1 MTATNGLPYRRCVR
15 TCRAVSN
22 RLILGTAQFGLP
34 YGVANRLGLID
45 RTEAAKILNLA
56 WSEGID
62 TLDTAAAYG
71 ESERRLGEIGVRQW
85 RIVSKLPAVPESAAD
100 VGAWVR
106 TSIAASLR
114 LLGTASLYGLLLH
127 RPQQLLQPVG
137 KALYR
142 ALLEAKDRGE
152 VTKIGVS
159 IYAPEDLDALGS
171 QFKLDLVQGP
181 LNIFD
186 RRLSATGW
194 LAKLHA
200 AGVEVHIRSIFLQG
214 LLLMDPVTRPA
225 RFNAW
230 QPLWDQWHRWLEEQ
244 SITPLQ
250 ACMGFGLSQSDVDGI
265 VVGVDSLLHL
275 KGILESTKRVPLPP
289 PEHLQT
295 DDLELINPSRW
306 SKH

>member
-1 MTATNGLPYRRCVR
+1 
-15 TCRAVSN
+15 VSN

-244 SITPLQ
+244 SMTPLQ
-250 ACMGFGLSQSDVDGI
+250 ACMGFGLSRSDVDGI

>member
-1 MTATNGLPYRRCVR
+1 
-15 TCRAVSN
+15 
-22 RLILGTAQFGLP
+22 LILGTAQIGLP
-34 YGVANRLGLID
+34 YGVANRSGLID

-85 RIVSKLPAVPESAAD
+85 RIVSKLPPVPESAAD

-127 RPQQLLQPVG
+127 RPQQLLEPVG
-137 KALYR
+137 NALYR

-152 VTKIGVS
+152 VAKIGVS
-159 IYAPEDLDALGS
+159 IYAPEDLDALG
-171 QFKLDLVQGP
+171 QHFKLDLVQGP

-194 LAKLHA
+194 LAKLHS

-214 LLLMDPVTRPA
+214 LLLMDPATRPA

-275 KGILESTKRVPLPP
+275 KGILESMKRVPLPP

-295 DDLELINPSRW
+295 GDLELINPSRW

>member
-1 MTATNGLPYRRCVR
+1 M
-15 TCRAVSN
+15 SS

-34 YGVANRLGLID
+34 YGVANRSGLID
-45 RTEAAKILNLA
+45 RTEAAKILSLA

-85 RIVSKLPAVPESAAD
+85 RIVSKLPPVPESAAD

-106 TSIAASLR
+106 TQIATSLR

-127 RPQQLLQPVG
+127 RPQQLLEPVG

-142 ALLEAKDRGE
+142 ALLEARDRGE

-171 QFKLDLVQGP
+171 RFKLDLVQGP

-194 LAKLHA
+194 LAKLHS

-214 LLLMDPVTRPA
+214 LLLMDPATRPA

-265 VVGVDSLLHL
+265 VVGVDSLLQL
-275 KGILESTKRVPLPP
+275 KGILDSTKRVPLPP
-289 PEHLQT
+289 PQNLQT
-295 DDLELINPSRW
+295 GDLELINPSRW

>member
-1 MTATNGLPYRRCVR
+1 
-15 TCRAVSN
+15 VSN

-100 VGAWVR
+100 VGAWVQ

-194 LAKLHA
+194 LAKLHS

-244 SITPLQ
+244 SMTPLQ

>member
-1 MTATNGLPYRRCVR
+1 MSTTNGLQYRRCVR
-15 TCRAVSN
+15 TYLPVSS

-34 YGVANRLGLID
+34 YGVANRSGLID

-85 RIVSKLPAVPESAAD
+85 RIVSKLPAVPESAAN

-106 TSIAASLR
+106 TQIATSLR

-127 RPQQLLQPVG
+127 RPQQLLEPVG

-171 QFKLDLVQGP
+171 HFKLDLVQGP

-194 LAKLHA
+194 LAKLHS

-275 KGILESTKRVPLPP
+275 EGILESMKRVPLPP
-289 PEHLQT
+289 PEHLKT